1 MAPSASQSVHTQ
13 AGNTPRPASGHFVR
27 LTGGDAIPLGPT
39 PIKGQAVGH
48 QPAEGFPSCL
58 GAGPA
63 GPFLFGVG
71 GDGPAQQIEDEPMTD
86 KTRPYHPDDIVVWP
100 DGRWTTLDEVRRG
113 GWDWRSDDYE
123 IVRLEDQTRLEEL
136 GLAADLD
143 LPRE

>member
-1 MAPSASQSVHTQ
+1 VLAPP
-13 AGNTPRPASGHFVR
+13 G
-27 LTGGDAIPLGPT
+27 PLL
-39 PIKGQAVGH
+39 A
-48 QPAEGFPSCL
+48 
-58 GAGPA
+58 
-63 GPFLFGVG
+63 GVG

-86 KTRPYHPDDIVVWP
+86 KTRPNHPDDIVVWP
-100 DGRWTTLDEVRRG
+100 DGCWTTLDEVRRG